1 MRQSCRPSSAFAA
14 PLSGTAALW
23 VCRLGSHGAQLKP
36 SKIFKAFALKVT
48 LPETL
53 VVGKGCFFATGNIL
67 TSVDVD
73 RGQFKVPCITYMSGW
88 EVQLR

>member
-1 MRQSCRPSSAFAA
+1 MQ
-14 PLSGTAALW
+14 
-23 VCRLGSHGAQLKP
+23 
-36 SKIFKAFALKVT
+36 VT

-73 RGQFKVPCITYMSGW
+73 QGKFNVPCITYMSPSVKVGVNSV
-88 EVQLR
+88 ERRLLLNVLALFLGNT

>member
-1 MRQSCRPSSAFAA
+1 MQ
-14 PLSGTAALW
+14 
-23 VCRLGSHGAQLKP
+23 
-36 SKIFKAFALKVT
+36 VT

-73 RGQFKVPCITYMSGW
+73 QGKFNVPCITYMSPSV
-88 EVQLR
+88 EVGVNSIE

>member
-1 MRQSCRPSSAFAA
+1 M
-14 PLSGTAALW
+14 
-23 VCRLGSHGAQLKP
+23 
-36 SKIFKAFALKVT
+36 T

-73 RGQFKVPCITYMSGW
+73 QGKFNVPCITYMSHPAADTFYPFQVSGLCASH
-88 EVQLR
+88 EVAKIWG

>member
-1 MRQSCRPSSAFAA
+1 M
-14 PLSGTAALW
+14 
-23 VCRLGSHGAQLKP
+23 
-36 SKIFKAFALKVT
+36 T

-53 VVGKGCFFATGNIL
+53 VVGNGCFFATGNIL

-88 EVQLR
+88 EVQLGVKM

>member
-1 MRQSCRPSSAFAA
+1 
-14 PLSGTAALW
+14 
-23 VCRLGSHGAQLKP
+23 
-36 SKIFKAFALKVT
+36 VT

-73 RGQFKVPCITYMSGW
+73 QGKFNVPCITYMSPSA
-88 EVQLR
+88 EVLSDFFSIFFVVSSHSLQHTSLCIFGKTSSDLASLR